1 MIVVLRLKTYKDYKY
16 INFANVTY
24 FERYT
29 EDETKSMVY
38 FVNREP
44 LLVHVDAEIIH
55 EELQEIIEGILLGE
69 KEEQDEAG
77 KKDRH

>member
-38 FVNREP
+38 FV
-44 LLVHVDAEIIH
+44 
-55 EELQEIIEGILLGE
+55 
-69 KEEQDEAG
+69 
-77 KKDRH
+77 